1 MGRVLHREEWA
12 GGLSLA
18 RVGQPFFTHRPSAA
32 TRPRPAQ
39 SVHLPCQPTTVLA
52 GPGIVCCGRVCV
64 AGRGVRPLDQFLRRV
79 LALQNVA
86 CRCRH
91 AIRPSPR
98 GQGNEGGREE
108 GRARFCR
115 CPSFVR
121 SIVRSQNR
129 RYLPSPLILSLA
141 LHSTLTFRTRGGG
154 RRRRRGG
161 EALTAVG
168 PAAAA
173 AQRQGV
179 SWHFVRRIPFHTNP
193 GDTLLRGPG
202 GRRRDGECSYSFRG
216 IGRRDRGWRGR
227 CGRGKRTT
235 D

>member
-1 MGRVLHREEWA
+1 MHREEWT
-12 GGLSLA
+12 GGLSFA

-79 LALQNVA
+79 LLALQNVA

-98 GQGNEGGREE
+98 GRGNEGGREE

-141 LHSTLTFRTRGGG
+141 LHSTLHLDISHPRRRAEEAEGRRGTDGGRARGRRCTTARRLLAFRT
-154 RRRRRGG
+154 
-161 EALTAVG
+161 
-168 PAAAA
+168 
-173 AQRQGV
+173 
-179 SWHFVRRIPFHTNP
+179 
-193 GDTLLRGPG
+193 
-202 GRRRDGECSYSFRG
+202 
-216 IGRRDRGWRGR
+216 
-227 CGRGKRTT
+227 
-235 D
+235 

>member
-1 MGRVLHREEWA
+1 MHREEWT

-79 LALQNVA
+79 LLALQNVA

-98 GQGNEGGREE
+98 GRGNEGGSEE
-108 GRARFCR
+108 GREGTFLSLSFFRSFDRSFSEPPLSSFSTYPFAR
-115 CPSFVR
+115 
-121 SIVRSQNR
+121 
-129 RYLPSPLILSLA
+129 SPLHLDISHPRRRAEEAEGRRGTDGGRARGRRCTTARRLLA
-141 LHSTLTFRTRGGG
+141 FRT
-154 RRRRRGG
+154 
-161 EALTAVG
+161 
-168 PAAAA
+168 
-173 AQRQGV
+173 
-179 SWHFVRRIPFHTNP
+179 
-193 GDTLLRGPG
+193 
-202 GRRRDGECSYSFRG
+202 
-216 IGRRDRGWRGR
+216 
-227 CGRGKRTT
+227 
-235 D
+235 